1 MSFLGTLFGGR
12 TKREKRQDSA
22 FESAFLP
29 IVQQG
34 AAYGKE
40 YHDLAAPTLKSAT
53 DTLAKP
59 TDYFSKILGGGPEM
73 YNALSPELTGES
85 TAYKNIS
92 AGSEFAPRGSGQV
105 SRQGQLDTTHLQNIS
120 NIISKARPEA
130 ANSLTSIS
138 SLLANIGLGEAGAST
153 GSAGTIGSLLQN
165 WKNTNL
171 EERKFRT
178 QQLNQMMS
186 EIGGFIG
193 GL

>member
-1 MSFLGTLFGGR
+1 MSFISKLFGGR
-12 TKREKRQDSA
+12 TGREKRQDSA
-22 FESAFLP
+22 FESSFLP

-40 YHDLAAPTLKSAT
+40 YHDLASPTLAKAT

-59 TDYFSKILGGGPEM
+59 TDYFSKILGGGAEM
-73 YNALSPELTGES
+73 YNALSPELSGES
-85 TAYKNIS
+85 TAYKNVS

-120 NIISKARPEA
+120 SIISGARSGA

-138 SLLANIGLGEAGAST
+138 QILASLGLGEAGAST
-153 GSAGTIGSLLQN
+153 NSAGTIGSLLQN
-165 WKNTNL
+165 YKNTNL

-178 QQLNQMMS
+178 QQLNQMMQEFGS
-186 EIGGFIG
+186 FIG